1 MSKSQSGKT
10 KIHHSFFKKFF
21 YFSLGFAVLAAL
33 FATVMFFT
41 GGNTV
46 SNANIEITVLGNSF
60 TAGGEE
66 LPLQVEVSNKNAS
79 ALELADLFVEYDNGG
94 TTTNSVGHVRELNPG
109 TIPAGGILPRAF

>member
-1 MSKSQSGKT
+1 MSEQGNPNEPHNLDDMNSRLYRRDLVGRVIRRIDSLHQNPTPVKKEWEEDMSKSQSGKT

-60 TAGGEE
+60 
-66 LPLQVEVSNKNAS
+66 
-79 ALELADLFVEYDNGG
+79 
-94 TTTNSVGHVRELNPG
+94 
-109 TIPAGGILPRAF
+109 